1 MKLTT
6 KTKNKSSLSL
16 YMNAAQLLDF
26 TFAGEP
32 NNLLDLILTVT
43 CSLFTDHLFPTWLSR
58 PAGLLARF
66 RLWHSLISFSC
77 FSKKNELHAR
87 LKVLQRHCTVVV
99 LVSTWQIKVLG
110 ESKAEKFFRVH
121 L

>member
-1 MKLTT
+1 
-6 KTKNKSSLSL
+6 
-16 YMNAAQLLDF
+16 MNAAQLLDF

-32 NNLLDLILTVT
+32 DIRDKQSPWSYFDSHLWLVHRPFISNLAFPSSRLVGPVSTVALTDIVQ
-43 CSLFTDHLFPTWLSR
+43 
-58 PAGLLARF
+58 LL
-66 RLWHSLISFSC
+66 LQ
-77 FSKKNELHAR
+77 KNELHTR

-99 LVSTWQIKVLG
+99 LVSTWQIKALG